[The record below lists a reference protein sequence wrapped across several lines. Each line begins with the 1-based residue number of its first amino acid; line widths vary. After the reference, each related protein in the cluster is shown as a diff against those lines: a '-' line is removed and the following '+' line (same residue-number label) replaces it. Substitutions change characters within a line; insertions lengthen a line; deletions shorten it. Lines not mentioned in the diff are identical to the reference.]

1 MAVGQAECE
10 GSKMLEV
17 RGPDNLYKLILY
29 VSGVNIIFCPAIRCS
44 NAVLPL
50 ALICKDFLP
59 FFLAGSGAPLFFF
72 VHFKWTNANMLALM
86 VGVFECD
93 DCGKI
98 AWAGMGYT

>member
-1 MAVGQAECE
+1 
-10 GSKMLEV
+10 
-17 RGPDNLYKLILY
+17 
-29 VSGVNIIFCPAIRCS
+29 
-44 NAVLPL
+44 
-50 ALICKDFLP
+50 LP